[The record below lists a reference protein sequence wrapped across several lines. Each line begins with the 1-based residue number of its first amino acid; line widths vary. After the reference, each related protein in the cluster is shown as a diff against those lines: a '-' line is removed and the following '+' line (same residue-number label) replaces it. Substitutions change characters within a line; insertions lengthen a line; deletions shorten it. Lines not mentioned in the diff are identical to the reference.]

1 MFNKLHLTY
10 THYTLL
16 LCMALLS
23 LAALTWIEQRQNSN
37 IDKQLAQAYAQAQ
50 QIIIDKEVNCINLLQ
65 NQLSDTTNLQR
76 NWSSVIDIAE
86 KENIILHVYRNDSLL
101 IWSGNA
107 INTEPIYQTL
117 KKGADFVLAD
127 NGYYFSYKQT
137 RGSYTYL
144 FLYDVKTNYP
154 FRNQYIENAF
164 DKEVGFIKEGFI
176 LTKPVENFVDIHD
189 LANNYLFSLQIF
201 SFTEK
206 TPLWLIACLSAIILL
221 VLVLVHILSR
231 HYIQL
236 YLWPTT
242 LVFAVLCIYLR
253 WLNVFY
259 HIPEFLYD
267 LKLFDPQIYASSI
280 WFPSLGDLLFNS
292 AIVLWYF
299 ILLESK
305 TSISHKLSV
314 HSSIEYWARLVL
326 YLLLSFTSAH
336 FAISFIRSLAI
347 DSQISF
353 DINNV
358 FSINFFT
365 YVGLI
370 VCIFILLSIYFI
382 TRNFMRFVKASK
394 QHAYLTYGVIFAAFI
409 LYVSIT
415 RVWIETDKFHTLIT
429 LILLFTFFTF
439 KLLRLKLNRFQQYFF
454 VIFIIAFISSISI
467 NHWLN
472 VKEIENRKLFAA
484 KLVSQNDITTDYFL
498 RNVEKKISTDE
509 YIKDYFN
516 NPIIIKSQFEKR
528 IRQLYFTGYLSK
540 FEVRILDYDS
550 LGYYFKQ
557 KSDYTFQQINK
568 LYKYKSLETI
578 NSNFRY
584 LQNTAEVKGY
594 LGKFEI
600 IDNKHKAGYI
610 FILLQPK
617 LIQDENRFD
626 ELLIDGFRQSKRKT
640 FDYSYAV
647 YKDKNLI
654 YQSGDYPYRIKNT
667 WGETNNTFKFFSE
680 NDFDHLLYTD
690 AQPLTIVVSKNSD
703 SLLQTIGL
711 FSFIFTFCTV
721 TLILILFVY
730 VGLNTQLIRNWKFLN
745 NGLIIRMRD
754 AFNRLLMIDKP
765 DILYIR
771 TRIQSSIIFI
781 VFITLLFTSYFTI
794 TFITQKYN
802 NRQTE
807 RLMKKLRNVVI
818 TVENENIKEYDFSNS
833 SELGAFINQIADFYD
848 TDITLFSTDGKV
860 MASSIA
866 KIYDEGV
873 ISPMMHP
880 NAYYHLKLLRESQF
894 SQNENIALLQFQAAY
909 APIFKNKSEV
919 LGYLQLPYFSQQAD
933 LLTEISS
940 IIVGF
945 INLYV
950 VLFIIIGVIAYLVSR
965 NISYPLT
972 LIQQKLSNTVLGEKN
987 EPISWHRDD
996 EIGELVKQYNS
1007 MIGQL
1012 EESARKLAETEREGA
1027 WREIAR
1033 QIAHE
1038 IKNPLTPMKLSIQH
1052 LQRAYKNQDA
1062 NIEDKL
1068 NRTTNLL
1075 INQIDTLSELANE
1088 FSSYAK
1094 MPAPNYEPIS
1104 VQNALEE
1111 IISLYSM
1118 NADTV
1123 TTLTLDC
1130 HVTSELFFDRSYF
1143 SRSIGNII
1151 KNAIQAIPEDK
1162 EGKVD
1167 VTATEDTETIV
1178 IVVKD
1183 NGSGMNSEQAA
1194 QIFKPYFSTKISG
1207 MGLGLPIVK
1216 NMIESGNG
1224 TITFTSVPDEGTTF
1238 VITLPKH
1245 TV

>member
-1 MFNKLHLTY
+1 MLKKLSLTF
-10 THYTLL
+10 THYTIL
-16 LCMALLS
+16 LCLALVT
-23 LAALTWIEQRQNSN
+23 LAGFTWLEQKQNSN
-37 IDKQLAQAYAQAQ
+37 ISIQLKQAHGKAQ
-50 QIIIDKEVNCINLLQ
+50 QVITDKEVAFVKLIQGPLA
-65 NQLSDTTNLQR
+65 DTVNLQR
-76 NWSSVIDIAE
+76 NWSSVIEIAE
-86 KENIILHVYRNDSLL
+86 NENIIVHVFKNDTLYV
-101 IWSGNA
+101 WSSNTL
-107 INTEPIYQTL
+107 NTEQIYPDI
-117 KKGADFVLAD
+117 KKGAGFVQAA
-127 NGYYFSYKQT
+127 NGYYISYKQS

-144 FLYDVKTNYP
+144 FLYAIKTNYP

-164 DKEVGFIKEGFI
+164 DKELGFIKEGFI
-176 LTKPVENFVDIHD
+176 LSKPVENFTDIYD
-189 LANNYLFSLQIF
+189 LRANYLFSLQIF
-201 SFTEK
+201 SFSEK
-206 TPLWLIACLSAIILL
+206 TPSWLILSISLITLL
-221 VLVLVHILSR
+221 ILVLVHILAR

-242 LVFAVLCIYLR
+242 ILFGTLFLYLR
-253 WLNVFY
+253 WINIFY
-259 HIPEFLYD
+259 HIPEFIYD
-267 LKLFDPQIYASSI
+267 LKLFDPQVYASSA
-280 WFPSLGDLLFNS
+280 WFPSLGDLFLNAS
-292 AIVLWYF
+292 IILWYL

-305 TSISHKLSV
+305 TGRSNS
-314 HSSIEYWARLVL
+314 EQARGSKEFWSRFIL
-326 YLLLSFTSAH
+326 YIALCFVSAH
-336 FAISFIRSLAI
+336 IAVTFIRSLTI

-365 YVGLI
+365 YIGLA
-370 VCIFILLSIYFI
+370 VCIIILLGIYFI
-382 TRNFMRFVKASK
+382 TRNFMRFIRNQPQSWISK
-394 QHAYLTYGVIFAAFI
+394 SAAIVAVFGIYITVSLIWLKSDYFLTFITTLVLVAFI
-409 LYVSIT
+409 V
-415 RVWIETDKFHTLIT
+415 
-429 LILLFTFFTF
+429 F
-439 KLLRLKLNRFQQYFF
+439 KSLKVKLNRFQQYFI
-454 VIFIIAFISSISI
+454 VIFIIALVSSVSM

-472 VKEIENRKLFAA
+472 IKEIENRKLFAA

-498 RNVEKKISTDE
+498 RNVEKKITEDA
-509 YIKDYFN
+509 YVQDYFQ

-540 FEVRILDYDS
+540 FEVSILDYDS
-550 LGYYFKQ
+550 MGYFFKQ
-557 KSDYTFQQINK
+557 KNAYTFQQINK
-568 LYKYKSLETI
+568 LYKKNTLETI
-578 NSNFRY
+578 NSHFRY
-584 LQNTAEVKGY
+584 LHNTAEVKGY

-600 IDNKHKAGYI
+600 RKNGVKTGYI

-647 YKDKNLI
+647 YKDKNLV

-667 WGETNNTFKFFSE
+667 WGETDNTFKFFTE

-690 AQPLTIVVSKNSD
+690 KQPLTIIVSKSSD
-703 SLLQTIGL
+703 SLLQVIGL

-721 TLILILFVY
+721 TLIMVLFIY
-730 VGLNTQLIRNWKFLN
+730 VGLNAQLFRKWKFFN
-745 NGLIIRMRD
+745 SSFAISVRD

-794 TFITQKYN
+794 SFITQKYN

-818 TVENENIKEYDFSNS
+818 TVENENIKDYDFSSN
-833 SELGAFINQIADFYD
+833 SELGAFVNQIADFYD
-848 TDITLFSTDGKV
+848 TDITLFGADGKV
-860 MASSIA
+860 MASSIG

-894 SQNENIALLQFQAAY
+894 TQDEHIASLNFQAAY
-909 APIFKNKSEV
+909 APVFKNKSEV

-933 LLTEISS
+933 LLAEISS
-940 IIVGF
+940 VIVGF

-972 LIQQKLSNTVLGEKN
+972 LIQQKLSRTVLGEKN

-996 EIGELVKQYNS
+996 EIGELVKQYNR

-1012 EESARKLAETEREGA
+1012 EESAQKLAETEREGA

-1052 LQRAYKNQDA
+1052 LQRAYKNEDA
-1062 NIEDKL
+1062 NIGDKL
-1068 NRTTNLL
+1068 NRTATLL

-1088 FSSYAK
+1088 FSSFAK
-1094 MPAPNYEPIS
+1094 MPAPNYEPIAVEDS
-1104 VQNALEE
+1104 LRE
-1111 IISLYSM
+1111 IVSLYSL
-1118 NADTV
+1118 NTDATITLNCNV
-1123 TTLTLDC
+1123 TG
-1130 HVTSELFFDRSYF
+1130 ELIFDRSYF
-1143 SRSIGNII
+1143 SRSIGNIV
-1151 KNAIQAIPEDK
+1151 KNAIQAIPEGT
-1162 EGKVD
+1162 EGKVTI
-1167 VTATEDTETIV
+1167 TARENTESVV
-1178 IVVKD
+1178 ITVKD
-1183 NGSGMNSEQAA
+1183 NGTGISTEQAE

-1224 TITFTSVPDEGTTF
+1224 RISFTSETGEGTTF
-1238 VITLPKH
+1238 TIVLPKQ
-1245 TV
+1245 VK

>member
-1 MFNKLHLTY
+1 MLKKVHLTY
-10 THYTLL
+10 THYTLI
-16 LCMALLS
+16 LCFALVS
-23 LAALTWIEQRQNSN
+23 LALLTWIEQRQNRN
-37 IDKQLAQAYAQAQ
+37 IERQLAEAYHQAQ
-50 QIIIDKEVNCINLLQ
+50 QVILDKEVNCITILQ
-65 NQLSDTTNLQR
+65 NQFADTSNLQR
-76 NWSSVIDIAE
+76 NWSSVIEIAE
-86 KENIILHVYRNDSLL
+86 RENIILHVYRNDSLL
-101 IWSGNA
+101 IWSSN
-107 INTEPIYQTL
+107 IIDSEPIYALL
-117 KKGADFVLAD
+117 KKGAGFIQAD

-137 RGSYTYL
+137 RGSYTYV

-176 LTKPVENFVDIHD
+176 LTKSVENFVDIHD

-206 TPLWLIACLSAIILL
+206 TPPWLIVCISFTVILL
-221 VLVLVHILSR
+221 IFSVHILTR
-231 HYIQL
+231 HYIQQ
-236 YLWPTT
+236 YLWYTT
-242 LVFAVLCIYLR
+242 FAFGGLFFYLR
-253 WLNVFY
+253 WINVFY

-267 LKLFDPQIYASSI
+267 LRLFDPQIYASSL
-280 WFPSLGDLLFNS
+280 WFPSLGDLLLNVG
-292 AIVLWYF
+292 IGLWYL
-299 ILLESK
+299 IILESK
-305 TSISHKLSV
+305 TSISHKQTIT
-314 HSSIEYWARLVL
+314 SSLEYWIRFVL
-326 YLLLSFTSAH
+326 YAVLCFWSAH
-336 FAISFIRSLAI
+336 IAISLIRSLAI

-365 YVGLI
+365 YIGLV
-370 VCIFILLSIYFI
+370 VCIIILLSIYFI
-382 TRNFMRFVKASK
+382 TRNFIRFISIHKSK
-394 QHAYLTYGVIFAAFI
+394 QKVAYILLGMLFGV
-409 LYVSIT
+409 YVLVSHSQ
-415 RVWIETDKFHTLIT
+415 IEPDWFHTFIT
-429 LILLFTFFTF
+429 VLLLSTFVVF
-439 KLLRLKLNRFQQYFF
+439 KTLRLKLNRFQQYFF
-454 VIFIIAFISSISI
+454 VIFIISFLSSVSI
-467 NHWLN
+467 NHWLTI
-472 VKEIENRKLFAA
+472 KEIENRKLFAA

-498 RNVEKKISTDE
+498 RNVEKKISNDS
-509 YIKDYFN
+509 YISAYFN

-540 FEVRILDYDS
+540 FEVKILDYDS
-550 LGYYFKQ
+550 LGYFFKQ
-557 KSDYTFQQINK
+557 KNDYTFQQINK

-578 NSNFRY
+578 NSHFRY

-594 LGKFEI
+594 LGKFEVV
-600 IDNKHKAGYI
+600 DNHHKVGYI

-626 ELLIDGFRQSKRKT
+626 ELLIDGFRQSKRKM

-680 NDFDHLLYTD
+680 GDFDHLLYTD
-690 AQPLTIVVSKNSD
+690 TQPLTIVVSKSSD

-730 VGLNTQLIRNWKFLN
+730 VGLNTQLIRNWPFLN
-745 NGLIIRMRD
+745 RGGIVFIRD

-765 DILYIR
+765 DVLYIR

-794 TFITQKYN
+794 SFITQKYN

-818 TVENENIKEYDFSNS
+818 TVENENIKEYDFANSN
-833 SELGAFINQIADFYD
+833 ELGAFINQIADFYD
-848 TDITLFSTDGKV
+848 TDITLFNKEGKV

-873 ISPMMHP
+873 ISTMMHP

-894 SQNENIALLQFQAAY
+894 SQNEHIALLQFQAAY

-972 LIQQKLSNTVLGEKN
+972 LIQQKLSKTVLGEKN
-987 EPISWHRDD
+987 EPISWHRED

-1111 IISLYSM
+1111 IISLYSI
-1118 NADTV
+1118 NTETV
-1123 TTLTLDC
+1123 LTLDC
-1130 HVTSELFFDRSYF
+1130 SVISELVFDRSYF

-1151 KNAIQAIPEDK
+1151 KNAIQAIPE
-1162 EGKVD
+1162 ETRGRVD
-1167 VTATEDTETIV
+1167 ITATEDTENII

-1183 NGSGMNSEQAA
+1183 NGSGMTAEQAS

-1216 NMIESGNG
+1216 NMIESGKG
-1224 TITFTSVPDEGTTF
+1224 TITFTSVPGQGTTF

-1245 TV
+1245 IV

>member
-1 MFNKLHLTY
+1 MFKKLSLTY

-16 LCMALLS
+16 LCLSLLS

-37 IDKQLAQAYAQAQ
+37 LDKQLAQAYTQAQ

-65 NQLSDTTNLQR
+65 NQLSDTANLQR
-76 NWSSVIDIAE
+76 NWSSFMEIAE
-86 KENIILHVYRNDSLL
+86 KENLLVHVYKNDSLH
-101 IWSGNA
+101 IWSSNA
-107 INTEPIYQTL
+107 INTESIYPAL
-117 KKGADFVLAD
+117 KKGAGFVQAD
-127 NGYYFSYKQT
+127 NGYYFSYKQS

-144 FLYDVKTNYP
+144 FLYNVKTDYP

-176 LTKPVENFVDIHD
+176 LTKPVENFIDIHD
-189 LANNYLFSLQIF
+189 LADNYLFSLQIF

-206 TPLWLIACLSAIILL
+206 TPAWLISCISLILL
-221 VLVLVHILSR
+221 CVVIFMHIITR
-231 HYIQL
+231 HYIRI
-236 YLWPTT
+236 YLWTTT
-242 LVFAVLCIYLR
+242 LVFVALCVYLR

-259 HIPEFLYD
+259 HIPEFIYD

-280 WFPSLGDLLFNS
+280 WFPSLGDLVMNA

-299 ILLESK
+299 ILLETK
-305 TSISHKLSV
+305 TSVSHKQSV
-314 HSSIEYWARLVL
+314 HSTIEYWGRLISYLVL
-326 YLLLSFTSAH
+326 CFISAH
-336 FAISFIRSLAI
+336 IAISFIRSLAI

-370 VCIFILLSIYFI
+370 VCILILLSIYFI
-382 TRNFMRFVKASK
+382 TRNFIRFLKTAK
-394 QHAYLTYGVIFAAFI
+394 QYTYVTYAAIVAAFI
-409 LYVSIT
+409 GYAVVVH
-415 RVWIETDKFHTLIT
+415 VWLEKDLFHTIIT
-429 LILLFTFFTF
+429 VVMLVTFFIF
-439 KLLRLKLNRFQQYFF
+439 KSLRLKLNRFQQYFF
-454 VIFIIAFISSISI
+454 VIFIIAFISSVSI

-498 RNVEKKISTDE
+498 RNVEKKIVHDE

-550 LGYYFKQ
+550 LGYFFKQ
-557 KSDYTFQQINK
+557 KNDYTFQQINK
-568 LYKYKSLETI
+568 LYKSKSLETI
-578 NSNFRY
+578 NSHFRY

-600 IDNKHKAGYI
+600 TDNKHKAGYI

-667 WGETNNTFKFFSE
+667 WGETQNTFKFFSE
-680 NDFDHLLYTD
+680 NNFDHLLYTD
-690 AQPLTIVVSKNSD
+690 TQPLTIVVSKTSD

-730 VGLNTQLIRNWKFLN
+730 VGLNTQLIRSWKVLN
-745 NGLIIRMRD
+745 TGVFIRLRD

-818 TVENENIKEYDFSNS
+818 TVENENIKEYDFNNS

-880 NAYYHLKLLRESQF
+880 NAYYHLQLLRESQF
-894 SQNENIALLQFQAAY
+894 SQNEHIALLQFQAAY

-972 LIQQKLSNTVLGEKN
+972 LIQQKLSRTVLGEKN

-1007 MIGQL
+1007 MIAQL

-1118 NADTV
+1118 NTETAI
-1123 TTLTLDC
+1123 TLTC
-1130 HVTSELFFDRSYF
+1130 NVTSELFFDRSYF

-1151 KNAIQAIPEDK
+1151 KNAIQAIPDDK
-1162 EGKVD
+1162 AGTVE
-1167 VTATEDTETIV
+1167 VTATEDTENIV
-1178 IVVKD
+1178 VIVKD
-1183 NGSGMNSEQAA
+1183 NGSGMSSEQAA
-1194 QIFKPYFSTKISG
+1194 QIFKPYYSTKISG

>member
-1 MFNKLHLTY
+1 MLKKGHFTH

-16 LCMALLS
+16 LCFALVSLALL
-23 LAALTWIEQRQNSN
+23 TWVEQRQNSN
-37 IDKQLAQAYAQAQ
+37 IDKQLSEAYSQAQ
-50 QIIIDKEVNCINLLQ
+50 QVILDKEVNCINILQ
-65 NQLSDTTNLQR
+65 NQFSDTQNLQR
-76 NWSSVIDIAE
+76 NWSSVIEIAE
-86 KENIILHVYRNDSLL
+86 RENIILHVYRSDSLFV
-101 IWSGNA
+101 WSNNA
-107 INTEPIYQTL
+107 INSEAFYQGL
-117 KKGADFVLAD
+117 KKGAGFVQAS
-127 NGYYFSYKQT
+127 NGYYFTYKQI
-137 RGSYTYL
+137 RGSFTYV

-176 LTKPVENFVDIHD
+176 LSKTVENFVDIHD

-206 TPLWLIACLSAIILL
+206 TPIWLIVAITIVVLLLLFSAHLL
-221 VLVLVHILSR
+221 ARL
-231 HYIQL
+231 YIQL
-236 YLWPTT
+236 YLWQTT
-242 LVFAVLCIYLR
+242 IAFGALFIYLR
-253 WLNVFY
+253 WINVFY

-267 LKLFDPQIYASSI
+267 LRLFDPQIYASSL
-280 WFPSLGDLLFNS
+280 WFPSLGDLLLNM
-292 AIVLWYF
+292 ALGLWYL
-299 ILLESK
+299 IILESK
-305 TSISHKLSV
+305 TSNSYKNITVSFV
-314 HSSIEYWARLVL
+314 EYWIRFLL
-326 YLLLSFTSAH
+326 YAILCFWGSH
-336 FAISFIRSLAI
+336 IAISFIRSLAI

-365 YVGLI
+365 YIGLI
-370 VCIFILLSIYFI
+370 VCIIILLSIYFI
-382 TRNFMRFVKASK
+382 IRNFVRFIKAHPDK
-394 QHAYLTYGVIFAAFI
+394 QLLSHILLGVIVC
-409 LYVSIT
+409 LYVFVSQTFIQ
-415 RVWIETDKFHTLIT
+415 RDWFHSLIT
-429 LILLFTFFTF
+429 VLLLVTFVFF
-439 KLLRLKLNRFQQYFF
+439 KTLRIKLNRFQQYFF
-454 VIFIIAFISSISI
+454 VIFIIAFVSSISI
-467 NHWLN
+467 NHWLTI
-472 VKEIENRKLFAA
+472 KEIENRKLFAA

-498 RNVEKKISTDE
+498 RNVEKKISNDG
-509 YIKDYFN
+509 YINTYFN

-540 FEVRILDYDS
+540 FEVKILDYDS
-550 LGYYFKQ
+550 LGYFFKQ
-557 KSDYTFQQINK
+557 KNDYTYQQINK
-568 LYKYKSLETI
+568 LYRFKSLETI

-600 IDNKHKAGYI
+600 FDHNHKVGYI

-667 WGETNNTFKFFSE
+667 WGETNNTYKFFSE
-680 NDFDHLLYTD
+680 SDFDHLLYTD
-690 AQPLTIVVSKNSD
+690 TQPLTIVVSRNSD

-721 TLILILFVY
+721 ALILILFVY
-730 VGLNTQLIRNWKFLN
+730 VGLNTQLIRNWSFFN
-745 NGLIIRMRD
+745 NRLILFIRD
-754 AFNRLLMIDKP
+754 GFNRLLMIDKP
-765 DILYIR
+765 DVLYIR

-794 TFITQKYN
+794 SFITQKYN

-833 SELGAFINQIADFYD
+833 NELGAFINQIADFYD
-848 TDITLFSTDGKV
+848 TDITLFGKDGKV

-873 ISPMMHP
+873 ISNMMHP

-972 LIQQKLSNTVLGEKN
+972 LIQQKLSKTVLGEKN

-1007 MIGQL
+1007 MIAQL
-1012 EESARKLAETEREGA
+1012 EESAQKLAETEREGA

-1104 VQNALEE
+1104 VINALEE
-1111 IISLYSM
+1111 IISLYSI
-1118 NADTV
+1118 NSDVHISLQCNVA
-1123 TTLTLDC
+1123 
-1130 HVTSELFFDRSYF
+1130 SELFFDRSYF

-1151 KNAIQAIPEDK
+1151 KNAIQAIPDETQ
-1162 EGKVD
+1162 GKVE
-1167 VTATEDTETIV
+1167 VTASEDTENIV
-1178 IVVKD
+1178 IIVKD
-1183 NGSGMNSEQAA
+1183 NGSGMDADQAT

-1216 NMIESGNG
+1216 NMIESGKG
-1224 TITFTSVPDEGTTF
+1224 TITFTSTPNVGTTF

-1245 TV
+1245 IV

>member
-1 MFNKLHLTY
+1 
-10 THYTLL
+10 
-16 LCMALLS
+16 
-23 LAALTWIEQRQNSN
+23 
-37 IDKQLAQAYAQAQ
+37 
-50 QIIIDKEVNCINLLQ
+50 
-65 NQLSDTTNLQR
+65 
-76 NWSSVIDIAE
+76 
-86 KENIILHVYRNDSLL
+86 
-101 IWSGNA
+101 
-107 INTEPIYQTL
+107 
-117 KKGADFVLAD
+117 
-127 NGYYFSYKQT
+127 
-137 RGSYTYL
+137 
-144 FLYDVKTNYP
+144 
-154 FRNQYIENAF
+154 
-164 DKEVGFIKEGFI
+164 
-176 LTKPVENFVDIHD
+176 
-189 LANNYLFSLQIF
+189 
-201 SFTEK
+201 
-206 TPLWLIACLSAIILL
+206 
-221 VLVLVHILSR
+221 
-231 HYIQL
+231 
-236 YLWPTT
+236 
-242 LVFAVLCIYLR
+242 
-253 WLNVFY
+253 
-259 HIPEFLYD
+259 
-267 LKLFDPQIYASSI
+267 
-280 WFPSLGDLLFNS
+280 
-292 AIVLWYF
+292 
-299 ILLESK
+299 
-305 TSISHKLSV
+305 
-314 HSSIEYWARLVL
+314 
-326 YLLLSFTSAH
+326 
-336 FAISFIRSLAI
+336 
-347 DSQISF
+347 
-353 DINNV
+353 
-358 FSINFFT
+358 
-365 YVGLI
+365 
-370 VCIFILLSIYFI
+370 
-382 TRNFMRFVKASK
+382 
-394 QHAYLTYGVIFAAFI
+394 
-409 LYVSIT
+409 
-415 RVWIETDKFHTLIT
+415 
-429 LILLFTFFTF
+429 
-439 KLLRLKLNRFQQYFF
+439 
-454 VIFIIAFISSISI
+454 
-467 NHWLN
+467 
-472 VKEIENRKLFAA
+472 
-484 KLVSQNDITTDYFL
+484 
-498 RNVEKKISTDE
+498 
-509 YIKDYFN
+509 
-516 NPIIIKSQFEKR
+516 QFEKR

-550 LGYYFKQ
+550 LGYFFKQ
-557 KSDYTFQQINK
+557 KNDYTFQQINK
-568 LYKYKSLETI
+568 LYKSKSLETI

-600 IDNKHKAGYI
+600 IDNNHKVGYI

-667 WGETNNTFKFFSE
+667 WGKTNNTFRFFSE

-690 AQPLTIVVSKNSD
+690 TQPLTIVVSKSSD

-730 VGLNTQLIRNWKFLN
+730 VGLNTQLIRSWTLLN
-745 NGLIIRMRD
+745 TGLLIRIRD

-765 DILYIR
+765 DVLYIR

-794 TFITQKYN
+794 SFITQKYN

-818 TVENENIKEYDFSNS
+818 TVENENIKEYDFNNS

-848 TDITLFSTDGKV
+848 TDITLFNKDGKV

-894 SQNENIALLQFQAAY
+894 SQNEHIALLQFQAAY

-972 LIQQKLSNTVLGEKN
+972 LIQQKLSRTVLGEKN

-1007 MIGQL
+1007 MIAQL

-1111 IISLYSM
+1111 IIALYSI
-1118 NADTV
+1118 NTDITIS
-1123 TTLTLDC
+1123 LDC
-1130 HVTSELFFDRSYF
+1130 RVNSELFFDRSYF
-1143 SRSIGNII
+1143 SRSIGNIV
-1151 KNAIQAIPEDK
+1151 KNAIQAIPEDTG
-1162 EGKVD
+1162 GKVE
-1167 VTATEDTETIV
+1167 VIATEDTENIV
-1178 IVVKD
+1178 IIVKD
-1183 NGSGMNSEQAA
+1183 TGSGMSSEQSA

-1216 NMIESGNG
+1216 NMIESGKG

-1245 TV
+1245 IV